1 MEKSKGVLNSARG
14 GETHDWPGEDVMS
27 RPAREALPQRSPPRP
42 TPAPTGGASALSAGL
57 GGAPLG
63 TLDSASLY
71 RLLPNH
77 PSHQVTERIAWTGR
91 ACMPPPP

>member
-14 GETHDWPGEDVMS
+14 GETHDWLGEDVMS

-57 GGAPLG
+57 GGHLWAPWTQLRITG
-63 TLDSASLY
+63 SSPTTL
-71 RLLPNH
+71 P
-77 PSHQVTERIAWTGR
+77 TK
-91 ACMPPPP
+91 